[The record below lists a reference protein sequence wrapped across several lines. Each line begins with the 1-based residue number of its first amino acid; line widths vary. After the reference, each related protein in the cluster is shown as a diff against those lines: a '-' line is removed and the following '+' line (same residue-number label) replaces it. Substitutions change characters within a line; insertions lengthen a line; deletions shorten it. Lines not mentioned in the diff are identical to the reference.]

1 MLRAVLWVLV
11 FVVVEIFIYLI
22 ILGSWIV
29 EGRRRAEELAR
40 LEALLEASSAT
51 DR

>member
-1 MLRAVLWVLV
+1 MLRAVLLVLLI
-11 FVVVEIFIYLI
+11 VVVEIFIYLI
-22 ILGSWIV
+22 MLGSWIV

-40 LEALLEASSAT
+40 LEAILEASNAR